1 MLRGDIDNFL
11 SIFFFFFF
19 FISVNSFTCLSTL
32 LRESISLT
40 DSLKNVFD
48 QYFHIPDPI
57 FFLLCLKIYQ
67 LTIISFFLNIVVFI
81 IFLRIFGNIWYYL
94 MIFLISIILKKPH
107 YIMRLPERQLAH
119 FAPECINVSRSILHL
134 FWDFPRFFHA
144 CFQSTTKKIN
154 IKKIINIVSADIIKI
169 GIAAP

>member
-1 MLRGDIDNFL
+1 MQVDYLMHFISNKTRWILILASMFCSGVTLI
-11 SIFFFFFF
+11 IFYPYFFFFF

-32 LRESISLT
+32 LGESISLT

-119 FAPECINVSRSILHL
+119 FCTRMHQRFAIYPAPFLRLSKVFPCLLSINH
-134 FWDFPRFFHA
+134 
-144 CFQSTTKKIN
+144 
-154 IKKIINIVSADIIKI
+154 
-169 GIAAP
+169 